1 MNQDEVSGPECNHP
15 PIDLHRRTKVRVAI
29 APSSEHGAGGRRS
42 ALLSYA
48 PHPIGAAT
56 RSRVAP
62 TLQAF
67 RGRTNHRPSTRHRM
81 AHATVK
87 NQQKI
92 LSGHREI
99 VSNQKKILRNQERL
113 MLILA
118 NEVIIIRN
126 QEAII
131 KNQKKILANQAKLGA
146 R

>member
-1 MNQDEVSGPECNHP
+1 MDTRPERANDTPTVGPGTSQAP
-15 PIDLHRRTKVRVAI
+15 AGVAGE
-29 APSSEHGAGGRRS
+29 AV
-42 ALLSYA
+42 LSYA
-48 PHPIGAAT
+48 PHP
-56 RSRVAP
+56 P
-62 TLQAF
+62 
-67 RGRTNHRPSTRHRM
+67 RHRDVIARFADSRASSAGLRPPPLGHCM

-92 LSGHREI
+92 LAGHRTI

-113 MLILA
+113 LLVLA

>member
-1 MNQDEVSGPECNHP
+1 MDVPPEEQMTRLQPGRAHAG
-15 PIDLHRRTKVRVAI
+15 DRWRG
-29 APSSEHGAGGRRS
+29 PSSGLILRGSPLSAPRPDRETRRS
-42 ALLSYA
+42 
-48 PHPIGAAT
+48 PDH
-56 RSRVAP
+56 SRPDHDRLP
-62 TLQAF
+62 T
-67 RGRTNHRPSTRHRM
+67 GPSM

-92 LSGHREI
+92 LAGHRTI
-99 VSNQKKILRNQERL
+99 VSNQKKILRYQERL
-113 MLILA
+113 LLVLA

>member
-1 MNQDEVSGPECNHP
+1 VKRSYPTRLTPSAPRIDRESRRFPDHP
-15 PIDLHRRTKVRVAI
+15 
-29 APSSEHGAGGRRS
+29 GRITTDTP
-42 ALLSYA
+42 LD
-48 PHPIGAAT
+48 
-56 RSRVAP
+56 
-62 TLQAF
+62 
-67 RGRTNHRPSTRHRM
+67 HRM

-92 LSGHREI
+92 LAGHRTI

-113 MLILA
+113 LLVLA

>member
-1 MNQDEVSGPECNHP
+1 MGTSPEEQMTRLWP
-15 PIDLHRRTKVRVAI
+15 
-29 APSSEHGAGGRRS
+29 GRARS
-42 ALLSYA
+42 PQRLAWGVKRSY
-48 PHPIGAAT
+48 PTRLTRSGAAR
-56 RSRVAP
+56 RSRVSP
-62 TLQAF
+62 LLGLS
-67 RGRTNHRPSTRHRM
+67 GRITDTPLGHRM

-92 LSGHREI
+92 LAGHRTI

-113 MLILA
+113 LLVLA

>member
-1 MNQDEVSGPECNHP
+1 MGTSPGRANDTPTAGPGT
-15 PIDLHRRTKVRVAI
+15 LHVTAGV
-29 APSSEHGAGGRRS
+29 GAE
-42 ALLSYA
+42 AVLSYA
-48 PHPIGAAT
+48 PHPVGAAT
-56 RSRVAP
+56 RSRVSP
-62 TLQAF
+62 LPGLPGWNTTHTPL
-67 RGRTNHRPSTRHRM
+67 GPRM

-92 LSGHREI
+92 LAGHRTI

-113 MLILA
+113 LLVLA

>member
-1 MNQDEVSGPECNHP
+1 MQH
-15 PIDLHRRTKVRVAI
+15 
-29 APSSEHGAGGRRS
+29 APAGVGSEAV
-42 ALLSYA
+42 LSYA
-48 PHPIGAAT
+48 THPLRRREAIPSLSAPRTFG
-56 RSRVAP
+56 RVTDTP
-62 TLQAF
+62 T
-67 RGRTNHRPSTRHRM
+67 GPRM

-92 LSGHREI
+92 LAGHRTI

-113 MLILA
+113 LLVLA

>member
-1 MNQDEVSGPECNHP
+1 MGYRREQMTHRERGRARASANGWRDVRSGLILGASP
-15 PIDLHRRTKVRVAI
+15 PP
-29 APSSEHGAGGRRS
+29 APRHAREYRRS
-42 ALLSYA
+42 PGL
-48 PHPIGAAT
+48 PRPDHD
-56 RSRVAP
+56 
-62 TLQAF
+62 
-67 RGRTNHRPSTRHRM
+67 RPSTRHRM
-81 AHATVK
+81 AQATVK

-131 KNQKKILANQAKLGA
+131 KNQKKILVNQAKLGA

>member
-1 MNQDEVSGPECNHP
+1 V
-15 PIDLHRRTKVRVAI
+15 
-29 APSSEHGAGGRRS
+29 GGE
-42 ALLSYA
+42 AVLSYA
-48 PHPIGAAT
+48 PRPLVAAT
-56 RSRVAP
+56 RSRVSP
-62 TLQAF
+62 PPGLSDRITTDTPL
-67 RGRTNHRPSTRHRM
+67 GHRL

-92 LSGHREI
+92 LAGHRTI
-99 VSNQKKILRNQERL
+99 IAHQKRILRNQERL
-113 MLILA
+113 LLVLA